1 MRHLALVIIL
11 SLLVGGL
18 AGCGGGKTARAT
30 AERFLAA
37 MKNQK
42 FGEAALVWDFE
53 TQARKDNDDW
63 DSIVESQ
70 RKLIIGKLAEEHAKV
85 LEMWGQH
92 FPMAAKIVEFNE
104 TGETAHAV
112 LEGAQISGFKM
123 RLGTDGWL
131 ITGFD

>member
-1 MRHLALVIIL
+1 MKQLISVTLLV
-11 SLLVGGL
+11 LLVGGL
-18 AGCGGGKTARAT
+18 AGCGGGKSARAT
-30 AERFLAA
+30 AEKFLAA
-37 MKNQK
+37 MKNRK
-42 FGEAALVWDFE
+42 FDQAALLWDYE
-53 TQARKDNDDW
+53 TQARKDNEDW

-92 FPMAAKIVEFNE
+92 FPMTAKIIEFNE

-112 LEGAQISGFKM
+112 LDGAQLGGFKM
-123 RLGTDGWL
+123 RMGTDGWL